1 MVRVAIVEVQRSP
14 ASTPLPPLKSGG
26 TNWRHWAIGTI
37 VLLLIIFVAQNAQKV
52 EVHFFFAK
60 TQTPLIFALLI
71 AVVLGVLIGWL
82 FQRLR
87 HSRTNEPREGT
98 TK

>member
-1 MVRVAIVEVQRSP
+1 M
-14 ASTPLPPLKSGG
+14 PLPPLKSGG
-26 TNWRHWAIGTI
+26 TNWKHWAIGTV

-52 EVHFFFAK
+52 EVHFFFAT

-71 AVVLGVLIGWL
+71 AVVLGVLVGWL
-82 FQRLR
+82 VSRLR
-87 HSRTNEPREGT
+87 NSRTNQPREGT

>member
-1 MVRVAIVEVQRSP
+1 MEVQRSP
-14 ASTPLPPLKSGG
+14 GSDPLPPLKSGG
-26 TNWRHWAIGTI
+26 TNWKHWAIGTI
-37 VLLLIIFVAQNAQKV
+37 VLLLIIFVAQNSQKV

-82 FQRLR
+82 V
-87 HSRTNEPREGT
+87 PRVRQPRIKQTDGGAE
-98 TK
+98 